1 MIKCLKKIISSVPN
15 LYSNIRFISNYPAY
29 DVIVVGG
36 GHAGTEAATA
46 AARMGCKTLLLTHK
60 LETIGEMSCNPS
72 FGGIGKGHLMK
83 EIDALDGIC
92 CRICDKSGIHYKVLN
107 KRKGPAVWGPRAQ
120 IDRVLY
126 KKHLQDEIFCY
137 PNLEVLAGSVEDL
150 IIINAD
156 GLKCQGIILAS
167 RDQIFGKAV
176 VITTGTFLRGQINI
190 GLESFPAGR
199 MGDEPAIGLAKTLER
214 AKFKLGRLKTGTPP
228 RLEKQSI
235 DFSVTEVKYADNP
248 PHPFSFINEKVWI
261 NPEQQ
266 VLTYLTF
273 TTPEVDRIIID
284 NLHLSSHIK
293 EEIRGPRYCPSI
305 ESKVIRFKD
314 RTHQIWL
321 EPEGLESNIIY
332 PNGISCTLP
341 PDIQLK
347 MVHAIPGLEKAVMI
361 KPGYGVEY
369 DFIDPRQ
376 LKSSLE
382 TLKIENLF
390 LAGQINGTTGY
401 EEAAAQG
408 IIAGINAGCKVQQIN
423 PFIVDRTESYIG
435 VLINDLTTLGTDEPY
450 RMFTSRAEFRLL
462 LRPDNADLRLTE
474 NGYRVGCVSEERYR
488 KFCDV
493 KNCINSAISFLK
505 SQIKS
510 VRMWKN
516 LLNIESTKN
525 NNEQKTA
532 FELLSYDWLNNNAL
546 GELFSEK
553 LKYLI
558 NNENLITRLKI
569 EALYA
574 KAIEEQQA
582 EIEEMQQENDLKL
595 PEDIDY
601 NIMSLNL
608 SNEEKNKLEDCRPE
622 TIRDASRIPGITPSA
637 IFSLLKFVKKKQK
650 QCNLN

>member
-1 MIKCLKKIISSVPN
+1 MITFIRNASSKVFTFIYTN
-15 LYSNIRFISNYPAY
+15 ARYFSNNSAY

-83 EIDALDGIC
+83 EIDALDGMC
-92 CRICDKSGIHYKVLN
+92 ARICDKSGIHYKVLN

-120 IDRVLY
+120 IDRALY
-126 KKHLQDEIFCY
+126 KKHLQKEIFSY
-137 PNLEVLAGSVEDL
+137 PNLTVIAGSVEDL
-150 IIINAD
+150 IIQNIN
-156 GLKCQGIILAS
+156 GLKCHGIVLANKEE
-167 RDQIFGKAV
+167 ICGKTV

-214 AKFKLGRLKTGTPP
+214 AEFKLGRLKTGTPP

-235 DFSVTEVKYADNP
+235 DFSVTELKYADNP
-248 PHPFSFINEKVWI
+248 PQPFSFVNEKVWI
-261 NPEQQ
+261 EPEKQ
-266 VLTYLTF
+266 VLTYMTY
-273 TTPEVDRIIID
+273 TTPEVVKIVMD

-305 ESKVIRFKD
+305 ESKVIRFKN
-314 RTHQIWL
+314 REHQIWL
-321 EPEGLESNIIY
+321 EPEGLQSDVIY

-341 PDIQLK
+341 PDVQLE
-347 MVHAIPGLEKAVMI
+347 MVHAIPGLEKAIMI

-376 LKSSLE
+376 LKPSLE

-408 IIAGINAGCKVQQIN
+408 IIAGINAGCKVKCLN

-474 NGYRVGCVSEERYR
+474 KGHKVGCVSEERY
-488 KFCDV
+488 KNFCVIKYHLD
-493 KNCINSAISFLK
+493 SAISFLK
-505 SQIKS
+505 SQMKPIK
-510 VRMWKN
+510 MWKN
-516 LLNIESTKN
+516 LINVESVGN
-525 NNEQKTA
+525 CNEFKTA
-532 FELLSYDWLNNNAL
+532 FELLRCEWVTFDMLS
-546 GELFSEK
+546 ELFPNE
-553 LKYLI
+553 LKSLAKDEHLI
-558 NNENLITRLKI
+558 NRLKV
-569 EALYA
+569 EAIYED
-574 KAIEEQQA
+574 AIKEQKA
-582 EIEEMQQENDLKL
+582 EIKEMQQENELEL
-595 PEDIDY
+595 PQDIDY
-601 NIMSLNL
+601 NLVSLNL
-608 SNEEKNKLEDCRPE
+608 SNEEKKKLEDCRPA
-622 TIRDASRIPGITPSA
+622 TVSY
-637 IFSLLKFVKKKQK
+637 L
-650 QCNLN
+650 